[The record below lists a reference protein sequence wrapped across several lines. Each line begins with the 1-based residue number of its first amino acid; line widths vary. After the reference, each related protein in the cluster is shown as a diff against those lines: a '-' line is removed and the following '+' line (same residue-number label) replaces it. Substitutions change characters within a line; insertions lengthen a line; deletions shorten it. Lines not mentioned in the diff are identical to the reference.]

1 MVASGTK
8 EVQTTN
14 STEDPLCV
22 PSIQG
27 EDPRMAMDAFL
38 TYMHK
43 LSMTPLEQHPSI
55 QKLFAGLQKI
65 HDLCS
70 KSTQDLHASLN
81 C

>member
-1 MVASGTK
+1 MVASDTK
-8 EVQTTN
+8 EVQTTK
-14 STEDPLCV
+14 SIEDPLCV
-22 PSIQG
+22 PTIQG

-65 HDLCS
+65 HDLCL
-70 KSTQDLHASLN
+70 KSTQDLHTSLN